1 MKLVRRA
8 RLLGAALALA
18 GAATLASAASPAY
31 AGTGPTVF
39 AFGGPEEVWVYGTN
53 FPVGATVRVEVLT
66 DPGLSLLAPSQY
78 TTVNSG
84 GHIAIDI
91 GSLKSSGPVWVLTD
105 LMAPYGGTFGAKA
118 TVTPPPGFLLSTGQ
132 PSCGAPVNVDA
143 YGFVPYYNVGVFVQ
157 TEDYSRFLGSSYT
170 TVDPGGQV
178 RGLPVDLT
186 APYTGWVRVV
196 AYEYGDGP
204 LGLAPAPAS
213 ATTYVYVC

>member
-8 RLLGAALALA
+8 ALLSAALALA

-53 FPVGATVRVEVLT
+53 YPVGATVRVEVLNN
-66 DPGLSLLAPSQY
+66 PSWKLVAPAQY

-91 GSLKSSGPVWVLTD
+91 GNLFVSGPVFVMTD
-105 LMAPYGGTFGAKA
+105 VQYPYNGTYGTTAVV
-118 TVTPPPGFLLSTGQ
+118 TTPPSFFYGTGQ
-132 PSCGAPVNVDA
+132 PYCGAPVNVDL

-157 TEDYSRFLGSSYT
+157 TEDYPR
-170 TVDPGGQV
+170 
-178 RGLPVDLT
+178 
-186 APYTGWVRVV
+186 
-196 AYEYGDGP
+196 
-204 LGLAPAPAS
+204 
-213 ATTYVYVC
+213 